1 MSNEKYKDI
10 IGFPHHIS
18 PTRPRMPQSD
28 RAAQFAPF
36 AALTGYDSMVEE
48 TARLTDAEDGYNE
61 ENTALIDKKLRILSE
76 LEADHPYV
84 EITYFVPDQRKSGG
98 KYETI
103 YGHIKMIDKIEGAII
118 LKDKRRI
125 SFDKIRDIDSMAFNE
140 LFFE

>member
-1 MSNEKYKDI
+1 MSTEKYKNI
-10 IGFPHHIS
+10 IGLPHHTS

-48 TARLTDAEDGYNE
+48 TARLTDAEDAYNE
-61 ENTALIDKKLRILSE
+61 ENTALIDKKLRILNE
-76 LEADHPYV
+76 LEDEHPYV

-98 KYETI
+98 KYETA
-103 YGHIKMIDKIEGAII
+103 YGHIKLIDKIEGAII
-118 LKDKRRI
+118 LRDKRRI
-125 SFDKIRDIDSMAFNE
+125 LFDKIRDIDSTAFNE